1 MVVKKES
8 SHRQRQAEA
17 TKQQITQ
24 AARGLFAERGYV
36 ATTISAISEEADIPV
51 PTIYSALG
59 TKANILARITETWMT
74 EARSVSIANA
84 SLRET
89 DPSKQLE
96 MLAELNRRQLK
107 VDYDVIGI
115 YQEAARSD
123 VQMTETLRNIL
134 AAREREI
141 RKLVKSIAGR
151 LKPGLT
157 IDSALD
163 ITLALTLPEI
173 YQTLVAERGWTGQ
186 PTKDGSPSPSST
198 NCSAQRTGPTT
209 ILRAAWAS
217 ARRGGRTIPAG
228 RLDAACPHGGFA
240 PYPDRHKSPVPSVTL
255 RAPSLARHW
264 CLFDYDLRR
273 IDLEEMTVRSSAMSG
288 SSPWSGPSTGV

>member
-74 EARSVSIANA
+74 EARTVSIANA
-84 SLRET
+84 SPRET

-96 MLAELNRRQLK
+96 MLAELNRRQLE
-107 VDYDVIGI
+107 VGYDVIGI

-173 YQTLVAERGWTGQ
+173 YQTLVAERGWSGQ
-186 PTKDGSPSPSST
+186 RYERWLAVALVDQLLGPAHRPDHHSS
-198 NCSAQRTGPTT
+198 SRMGLGAQR
-209 ILRAAWAS
+209 R
-217 ARRGGRTIPAG
+217 
-228 RLDAACPHGGFA
+228 
-240 PYPDRHKSPVPSVTL
+240 
-255 RAPSLARHW
+255 
-264 CLFDYDLRR
+264 
-273 IDLEEMTVRSSAMSG
+273 
-288 SSPWSGPSTGV
+288 